1 MTKLCY
7 VIDKFVVNVACGI
20 AASDALRCT
29 GAHVILSLAKYLM
42 NNKAKILT
50 KYKKEHKF
58 LKSHQQ
64 HGKSA
69 NIKVVLNIR
78 HRIMFHA
85 CKFLKSHQLHEER
98 ANIKVILNII
108 FIIMLMVQ
116 GIPVGVFNH
125 LLNNKTET

>member
-1 MTKLCY
+1 MFHAY
-7 VIDKFVVNVACGI
+7 
-20 AASDALRCT
+20 
-29 GAHVILSLAKYLM
+29 
-42 NNKAKILT
+42 
-50 KYKKEHKF
+50 KF

-64 HGKSA
+64 HEESV
-69 NIKVVLNIR
+69 NIKVILNIR

-85 CKFLKSHQLHEER
+85 CKFLKSHQLHEEST
-98 ANIKVILNII
+98 NTKVILNII